1 VLALRR
7 EGPVFVLA
15 WDDGENRF
23 RDDSIAAWNAA
34 LDEVDAAEGPKALV
48 TTGSGKFYSNGL
60 DLEWA
65 LREARDRVPEFVLA
79 VLAILA
85 RVLTLACPTVAAAN
99 GHAFGAGAQL
109 LLAHDLRAMRAD
121 RGFWCLPEID
131 LRAPLHG
138 GMTALVRARLPAQT
152 AHEAIATGRR
162 YGGEDARAA
171 GIVDHAV
178 PEAELLSRALTLAAP
193 LAPKAHPVLRR
204 LKSDLYA
211 PVLAAMRA
219 RESLG

>member
-1 VLALRR
+1 MLALRR

-23 RDDSIAAWNAA
+23 RDDSLAAWNAA
-34 LDEVDAAEGPKALV
+34 LDEVDAAQAPKALV
-48 TTGSGKFYSNGL
+48 TTGAGRFFSNGL
-60 DLEWA
+60 DLDWA
-65 LREARDRVPEFVLA
+65 LREARERVPDFVLA
-79 VLAILA
+79 VLAVLA

-109 LLAHDLRAMRAD
+109 LLAHDLRVMRAD

-171 GIVDHAV
+171 GIVEHAV
-178 PEAELLSRALTLAAP
+178 PEAEVLARAVALAAA
-193 LAPKAHPVLRR
+193 LAPKAHPMMQR

-211 PVLAAMRA
+211 PVLTALRT